1 MQDEP
6 VSEIN
11 IDDFAK
17 SAAAAAVSDDKLTR
31 VSTLL
36 AKDRDTAYAPTSV
49 TVPGESP
56 AVSPFYYVIFAALCF
71 SKALNQF

>member
-1 MQDEP
+1 MDQDGP

-36 AKDRDTAYAPTSV
+36 AKDRDTAYAPTSM

-56 AVSPFYYVIFAALCF
+56 VVSAFY
-71 SKALNQF
+71 